1 LRVVRHWSRL
11 SRDVVEAPS
20 LETLKARLNGAL
32 SGLIELWM
40 TPFIAGELK
49 QMNIKRPFQL
59 K

>member
-1 LRVVRHWSRL
+1 L

-20 LETLKARLNGAL
+20 LETIKARMNGAL

-49 QMNIKRPFQL
+49 
-59 K
+59 